1 MYAILISR
9 GEIEMITFILTLS
22 ALMVISSMYVLI
34 PITNQLAT
42 VFHSSSYL
50 IAAVNSVFSLFYA
63 IGFLFFGPLAERY
76 GKKQVIVFGISCL
89 AIVTFIAGFS
99 KSIESLI
106 VCRAI
111 QGFVAAAF
119 APAAFAYVFEYFSSE
134 KRMVAM
140 TWITSGFL
148 AAGITGQVM
157 SSLLIQIFSWQAIF
171 WSLALA
177 YSILSLMNYQ
187 WLCASSVVRQVERE
201 GNEIIVR
208 RLLHNSSLLRAYI
221 VGFTLLLSYVALY
234 SSIGNYLSMVLKFS
248 SHEIFNIRSIGI
260 IGMLGSLLVRPLTNQ
275 CSLRKSVALGIGV
288 MMISAIFPIIMATKG
303 AIIISLVCFVAGI
316 AITIPCLIALIGQL
330 AGSDSGLAV
339 TGYTFITFVGASVG
353 PIVAN
358 VGEFNFVTM
367 LLVSILCIAL
377 WSTLNIKNAEAEQM
391 NTKVKCNV

>member
-1 MYAILISR
+1 
-9 GEIEMITFILTLS
+9 MITFILTLS

-50 IAAVNSVFSLFYA
+50 IASVNSVFSLFYA

-99 KSIESLI
+99 KSIEFLI

-140 TWITSGFL
+140 TWITTGFL
-148 AAGITGQVM
+148 AAGIIGQVM
-157 SSLLIQIFSWQAIF
+157 SSLLIQLFSWQAIF

-187 WLCASSVVRQVERE
+187 GLCASSVVRVERE
-201 GNEIIVR
+201 GNGIIVR
-208 RLLHNSSLLRAYI
+208 RLLHNSSLLKAYI

-248 SHEIFNIRSIGI
+248 SHEIFNIRLIGI

-275 CSLRKSVALGIGV
+275 CSLSKSVALGIGV

-316 AITIPCLIALIGQL
+316 AITIPCLIALVGQL

-377 WSTLNIKNAEAEQM
+377 WSTLNIKNAEAEQR